1 MANSHTVH
9 NNQPTRQRI
18 YTSQQNIPTNLHA
31 QSSLNLNINTFNF
44 NFADLGERRARGV
57 LKLSP
62 NCAAEKS
69 TLSQIILSG
78 VVTTKEWEDCD
89 TKATENH
96 GVNLTAE
103 EIILME
109 NHR

>member
-44 NFADLGERRARGV
+44 NFADLGETKSPGCVKTVTKLRSGKVNTIADNFERSCNDKGV
-57 LKLSP
+57 GRL
-62 NCAAEKS
+62 
-69 TLSQIILSG
+69 
-78 VVTTKEWEDCD
+78 
-89 TKATENH
+89 
-96 GVNLTAE
+96 
-103 EIILME
+103 
-109 NHR
+109 